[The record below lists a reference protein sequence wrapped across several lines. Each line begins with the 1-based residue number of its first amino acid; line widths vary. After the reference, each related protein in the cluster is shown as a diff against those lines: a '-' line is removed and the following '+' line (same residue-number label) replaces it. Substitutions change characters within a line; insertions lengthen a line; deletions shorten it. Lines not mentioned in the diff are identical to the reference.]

1 MATHVRH
8 MMHIMLY
15 IQCYPGLR
23 RHKANAAQQSIAH
36 GLLTRFRLPCVDNLG
51 RSGLA
56 AAGLAAA
63 PPRGCAGLA
72 AACTPRVA
80 ARAAGG
86 TDAAPR
92 PLPSCRVA
100 GRRGP
105 ELTMSDVPPP
115 ACSDMP
121 PLAGGLPLSALP
133 SCNERSWWA

>member
-1 MATHVRH
+1 VSLQHNFLHCNDQPTCQAAWPACHAT
-8 MMHIMLY
+8 
-15 IQCYPGLR
+15 
-23 RHKANAAQQSIAH
+23 
-36 GLLTRFRLPCVDNLG
+36 
-51 RSGLA
+51 
-56 AAGLAAA
+56 AGLAAA